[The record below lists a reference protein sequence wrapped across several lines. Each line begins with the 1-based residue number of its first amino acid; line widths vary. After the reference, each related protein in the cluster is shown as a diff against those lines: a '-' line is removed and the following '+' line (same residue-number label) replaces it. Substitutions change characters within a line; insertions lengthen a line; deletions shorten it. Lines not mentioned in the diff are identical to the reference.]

1 MAGTARVTP
10 SSTPAAGVSPSPTG
24 SRSGRATHQAGPATW
39 AAYRSHLRLHI
50 LPTLG
55 PLPLVDIRRQ
65 HIKTLA
71 VALGKR
77 LSPRSV
83 ADVIMVLSMVLQEA
97 VEDRRIPFNP
107 CRGVRI
113 PKGIRAERPHATA
126 EQVAA
131 IVARQ
136 ARPPTAAHPH
146 RRLHRHAMGRTPA
159 CTETTSTSPRQHL
172 RPPRHRR
179 PARSR
184 RQAYLGP
191 PKTTTRSAPSSYPG
205 SSPTSSPPTSPNTP
219 TTSSSPAPAATTNA
233 APTSTAAPGPR
244 PRRRPATGSSRRSPA
259 CTSTT
264 YATPTRPGSSK
275 TASPKSPRPDGSAT
289 PRRRQRHLQPR
300 HRTHDRQSR

>member
-1 MAGTARVTP
+1 MPDGTVTTDSSHDLRADAVIRAKEIDVETARDTFIDP
-10 SSTPAAGVSPSPTG
+10 RG
-24 SRSGRATHQAGPATW
+24 GRITLADWVPIWETTHQAGPATW

-50 LPTLG
+50 LPALG

-65 HIKTLA
+65 HVKTLA

-136 ARPPTAAHPH
+136 ARTSDGLLILTAAYTGMRWGAGVRGIYSHVTEPMITNVVDALQRRWETTQPDRSVDIV
-146 RRLHRHAMGRTPA
+146 RRLRAVA
-159 CTETTSTSPRQHL
+159 
-172 RPPRHRR
+172 
-179 PARSR
+179 
-184 RQAYLGP
+184 
-191 PKTTTRSAPSSYPG
+191 
-205 SSPTSSPPTSPNTP
+205 
-219 TTSSSPAPAATTNA
+219 
-233 APTSTAAPGPR
+233 
-244 PRRRPATGSSRRSPA
+244 
-259 CTSTT
+259 
-264 YATPTRPGSSK
+264 
-275 TASPKSPRPDGSAT
+275 
-289 PRRRQRHLQPR
+289 
-300 HRTHDRQSR
+300 